1 VTAARATRLRIPS
14 RRLAFGLIGAFCV
27 LHGMSARSQE
37 VGVITPGGIRALVGA
52 SESKVV
58 VVNFWATWCPPCLRE
73 FPDIISVYEDYR
85 DSGLEVV
92 AVSMNEAD
100 ESQDIAEFIASFE
113 PPFPVYRA
121 SVVDETFYE
130 GVLDSWFGEMPMTL
144 IFDVDGEIA
153 HVHKKPLTYEE
164 LSAQVAA
171 LLP

>member
-1 VTAARATRLRIPS
+1 VKLPIAIPG
-14 RRLAFGLIGAFCV
+14 RRSVRSLLPVLFLALTQSYAQP
-27 LHGMSARSQE
+27 AQSQG
-37 VGVITPGGIRALVGA
+37 VGVITPAGIRALVGA
-52 SESKVV
+52 GESKVV

-73 FPDIISVYEDYR
+73 FPDIISVYDEYR
-85 DSGLEVV
+85 DRGLEVL

-100 ESQDIAEFIASFE
+100 EGEDIAEFIAKFA
-113 PPFPVYRA
+113 PPFPIYRA
-121 SVVDETFYE
+121 STVDETFYE

-144 IFDVDGEIA
+144 VFDADGEIV